1 MELKVQEYQTPQKI
15 TFNFEEIKMW
25 LSEKVSQYET
35 LVYTDEQMKLA
46 KKDKAD
52 LNKLSKALN
61 DERIRLERK
70 YLEPFNEFKAQINQ
84 LREMIDTPVK
94 AIDNQI
100 REFEELEKQKK
111 YEEIK
116 AEFDSLQFPEFVTID
131 RVFNSKWL
139 NKSVSMKSVTDLLTE
154 QKAEIEK
161 NLSMLSDLPDFGFEA
176 VEVYKQ
182 TLDLQKSI
190 GRTKE
195 MSEIAKRK
203 AEEEERKKKEE
214 EVTVKAVTLTKEAIN
229 VEVEYKPQRE
239 WVSFSA
245 YLSREEA
252 QALKDFFTN
261 HGIEFKAVSI
271 KRGQEKWQ

>member
-94 AIDNQI
+94 AIDTQI

-111 YEEIK
+111 YEDIK
-116 AEFDSLQFPEFVTID
+116 AEFDTLQFPEFVTID
-131 RVFNSKWL
+131 RVFNTKWL

-161 NLSMLSDLPDFGFEA
+161 NLAMLSDLPDFGFEA

-190 GRTKE
+190 GQAKE
-195 MSEIAKRK
+195 MSEIMKRK
-203 AEEEERKKKEE
+203 AEE
-214 EVTVKAVTLTKEAIN
+214 VTVKSVTPTKETLN

-245 YLSREEA
+245 YLSKEEA

-261 HGIEFKAVSI
+261 YGIEFKAV
-271 KRGQEKWQ
+271 